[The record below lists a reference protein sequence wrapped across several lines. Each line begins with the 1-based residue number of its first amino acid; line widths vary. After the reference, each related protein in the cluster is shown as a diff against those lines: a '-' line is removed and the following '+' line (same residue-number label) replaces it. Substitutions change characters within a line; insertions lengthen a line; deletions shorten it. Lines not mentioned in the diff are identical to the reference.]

1 MKTVPI
7 TNSNGNTKQT
17 LVDEAIGIHNALETV
32 KRLLAESDMTHGR
45 NFQTVTRENGLGL
58 YNQART
64 ERAEEF
70 KWLSEKS
77 QEYLDLALAID
88 EQGR

>member
-17 LVDEAIGIHNALETV
+17 LVDEAIDIHNALEMV

-45 NFQTVTRENGLGL
+45 NFQTVKDTSK
-58 YNQART
+58 YFQART
-64 ERAEEF
+64 ERAEEY
-70 KWLSEKS
+70 KWLETKS
-77 QEYLDLALAID
+77 QEYLDLAIALN
-88 EQGR
+88 EQ